1 MSQGKNQNLKF
12 SNFFSYYKK
21 TKIYDKFLYVK
32 LEPWF
37 EKSSEYLLIYFNLNL
52 SESFNQIKEA
62 LNFPF

>member
-32 LEPWF
+32 LGPWF

-52 SESFNQIKEA
+52 R
-62 LNFPF
+62 

>member
-1 MSQGKNQNLKF
+1 MSQGKNQNF
-12 SNFFSYYKK
+12 RFFFSYYKK

-32 LEPWF
+32 LGPWF

-62 LNFPF
+62 LNFTF